1 MSWIK
6 SDDDGWWENNRT
18 SKMSTTSVWKFLGSN
33 KMLFVVIA
41 LRFFSNYGVCRVL
54 LLPIM
59 LFCICWAL
67 KVKRWTW
74 ERTKLLVIL
83 NLSMF
88 FSFHSSLESN
98 LVQKELR
105 HGGDAA
111 ADRQWHQL
119 ISNDFQNHSRDM
131 FMEAHT
137 IHFAECR
144 IKQGENCSP
153 CAAIFPRILRTLDNF
168 AFTLSNYDGKHPK

>member
-88 FSFHSSLESN
+88 FLLFTRLLN
-98 LVQKELR
+98 QI
-105 HGGDAA
+105 
-111 ADRQWHQL
+111 W
-119 ISNDFQNHSRDM
+119 SRKSWD
-131 FMEAHT
+131 MEAT
-137 IHFAECR
+137 PLPIVSGTNLSLMTFR
-144 IKQGENCSP
+144 IIRGTCLWE
-153 CAAIFPRILRTLDNF
+153 RTL
-168 AFTLSNYDGKHPK
+168 FTLLSVV